1 MEFYILNWVQF
12 SYDFDKVVPNGT
24 TQGKGM
30 CE

>member
-1 MEFYILNWVQF
+1 MEFYILNWVQL
-12 SYDFDKVVPNGT
+12 SYDLSKVVPSGT